1 MGLKLGILRIF
12 ICLSLICSLSGCY
25 TIGFVGGTVTKRM
38 IGAENKVMIIPTP
51 TAENKLAKSC
61 SLDVGLLN

>member
-1 MGLKLGILRIF
+1 MKLLRIF
-12 ICLSLICSLSGCY
+12 IYCLLFLSLSGCY

-51 TAENKLAKSC
+51 MAENKLAKS
-61 SLDVGLLN
+61 